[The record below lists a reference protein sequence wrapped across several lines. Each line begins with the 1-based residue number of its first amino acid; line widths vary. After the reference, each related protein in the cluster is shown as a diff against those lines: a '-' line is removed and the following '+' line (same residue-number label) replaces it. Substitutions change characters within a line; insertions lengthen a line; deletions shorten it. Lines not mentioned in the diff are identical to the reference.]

1 MCSPACKWYDLG
13 VEKTQKHNWK
23 NKLFKL
29 IKRYKYLEIAA
40 VIVFLILLWGPTI
53 YANLSTRSH
62 RFDLTKT
69 PISKVPDRKAALVF
83 GAGVLPSGEPTPYL
97 KERVNTAVKLYKAE
111 KVQKIL
117 VSGDNSTKHYNEPDA
132 MKKLAVK
139 LGAKSSD
146 VIEDYAGYSTYD
158 SCYRAVHV
166 FGVHSAIL
174 VTQGYHL
181 PRAVMTCTDL
191 GINSIGV
198 GALHTERDFTISF
211 IMREWLSTTKA
222 IVQNVIKPQ
231 PTVGGKPE
239 PIKF

>member
-1 MCSPACKWYDLG
+1 
-13 VEKTQKHNWK
+13 VEKTEKHNWK
-23 NKLFKL
+23 NKIFEL
-29 IKRYKYLEIAA
+29 IKKYRTLEIAG
-40 VIVFLILLWGPTI
+40 IIIFLALLWVPTI
-53 YANLSTRSH
+53 YANLSTKNH

-69 PISKVPDRKAALVF
+69 PVSEVPDRKVALVF

-97 KERVNTAVKLYKAE
+97 KERVNTAVKLYQAG

-117 VSGDNSTKHYNEPDA
+117 VSGDNSTKHYNEPVA
-132 MKKLAVK
+132 MKKLAVS
-139 LGAKSSD
+139 LGAKGDD
-146 VIEDYAGYSTYD
+146 VVEDYAGYSTYD
-158 SCYRAVHV
+158 SCFRAVHI

-198 GALHTERDFTISF
+198 SALHSERDFTASF
-211 IMREWLSTTKA
+211 IVREWLSTDKA
-222 IVQNVIKPQ
+222 VIQNVIKPQ